1 MNNIE
6 NPKLLLLKGGLFV
19 LLGLIAFSLVA
30 LLSGSLSVVVAAA
43 IAIWA
48 FCRAYY
54 FAFYVI
60 EHYIDGRYRFAG
72 LSSAA
77 RYWLSGQSSI
87 ETDQKTTEPFLDPP
101 IKRRRS
107 AK

>member
-1 MNNIE
+1 MKNIE
-6 NPKLLLLKGGLFV
+6 DPKLLWIKGSLFV
-19 LLGLIAFSLVA
+19 FLGLIAFSLVA
-30 LLSGSLSVVVAAA
+30 LLSRSLSVVIAAA

-72 LSSAA
+72 LTSMV
-77 RYWLSGQSSI
+77 RYWLSGRHSASQES
-87 ETDQKTTEPFLDPP
+87 
-101 IKRRRS
+101 RRGTS
-107 AK
+107 CN